1 MKFPIFPLNGAVLFP
16 GTNLPLNIFENRYLK
31 MVDYALSN
39 KRLIGMIQTDS
50 NNELYKIGCLGKI
63 TSFNET
69 EDGRYLI
76 NLDGVNRFSVT
87 KEIKSSSDFRIV
99 EGETILNNKIIS
111 KKIDKQKLITKF
123 SLYLNKKNVNINL
136 KDIKE
141 LDVDQMCKLIAMI
154 SPFDNVDKQM
164 LLELKKAEEFYIKL
178 LSILDIETAIQSKQQ
193 LIN

>member
-164 LLELKKAEEFYIKL
+164 LLELKKADEFYIKL